1 MIKPLVYGVIYKKGL
16 FRFNENTNAEIPDG
30 AGPDIE
36 AAQGWYD
43 AAVEPDDR
51 IAIVTHTLNPNDYW
65 RGWFY
70 YNDMSDE
77 DEADS
82 VEVNSQ
88 DHLDIH
94 WETNNSGGHYDCT
107 KYEHIVNGNIIET
120 INHNEQKSEC
130 N

>member
-1 MIKPLVYGVIYKKGL
+1 MIKPLVYGVIYKKGF
-16 FRFNENTNAEIPDG
+16 FRFNNNTNAEIPDG

-36 AAQGWYD
+36 SAQGWYD
-43 AAVEPDDR
+43 AVVEPDDR

-70 YNDMSDE
+70 FNDMSDE

-120 INHNEQKSEC
+120 INHNEQESEC

>member
-1 MIKPLVYGVIYKKGL
+1 MIKPLVYGVIYKKGF
-16 FRFNENTNAEIPDG
+16 FRFNNNTKAEIPDG

-43 AAVEPDDR
+43 DVIEPDDR
-51 IAIVTHTLNPNDYW
+51 IDIVTHTLNPNDYW

-70 YNDMSDE
+70 WNDMSDE
-77 DEADS
+77 DEADP

-94 WETNNSGGHYDCT
+94 WETNNGSGHYDCT

-120 INHNEQKSEC
+120 INHNEQQSEC